1 VSAQEYVE
9 AIARELSRL
18 RGRGL
23 LMSPADSALALAWH
37 AQGVPLA
44 RVLVVLREQ
53 GPRLVP
59 RASRR
64 GQGQPGPNGSAPPQ
78 ISLQLFATALAP
90 RRAAHTPGAAA
101 ISLSAELMQA
111 ARVQDLP
118 ARAHWMALALRADD
132 LLAGEPQEQRDY
144 WSLALQALKTA
155 LRELGRDAALQAGA
169 ALRERLAPRPP
180 HMARKRYR
188 RSLQLQLLSAA
199 SDRLGVPPRAFLL

>member
-1 VSAQEYVE
+1 MSAQEYVE

-23 LMSPADSALALAWH
+23 LLSPADSALALAWH
-37 AQGVPLA
+37 SQGVPLA

-64 GQGQPGPNGSAPPQ
+64 GQAQTGPNGSAPPQ
-78 ISLQLFATALAP
+78 ISLQLFASALTP
-90 RRAAHTPGAAA
+90 RR
-101 ISLSAELMQA
+101 SAEPLGTGSTTLSGELLAA

-132 LLAGEPQEQRDY
+132 LLAGEPHEQRDY

-155 LRELGRDAALQAGA
+155 LRELGRGAALQAGA
-169 ALRERLAPRPP
+169 ALRERLARRPP
-180 HMARKRYR
+180 HMARRRYR